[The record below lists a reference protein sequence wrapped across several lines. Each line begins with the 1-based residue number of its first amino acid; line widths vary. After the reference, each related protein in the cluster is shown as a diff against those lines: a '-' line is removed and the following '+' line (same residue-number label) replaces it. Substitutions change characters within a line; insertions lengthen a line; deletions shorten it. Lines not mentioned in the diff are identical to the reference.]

1 MSATPDELGKRLG
14 PRMAWAPKSPAARLA
29 AFACATVLGVIGLVA
44 FFQRGEPGEPFAVAP
59 IRVRPVLPPAAP
71 VDMAAAPAAAIEP
84 RPTANSRPLP
94 IRGSSSRQPMG
105 RCRGVPRTD
114 LVRPRSMRVRPKKAR
129 SRGSR
134 SSSPASASA
143 DGLTAEAVEKLPS
156 DVTLAFG
163 PYGDRPRES
172 RCERPPA
179 RPRGSAPGAD
189 GALRLPRQRSGPA
202 YFDRR
207 RDDARQSRPAAVGDG
222 PLHGLC
228 GCRQR
233 HGRKTCRRRR
243 GDAPILAEIGERGL
257 LFLDDGTLNGSAAAA
272 ANADTPVARADAVL
286 DAALAPDAFERELK
300 RLEETARA
308 RGFALGTASLRS
320 LAVDGI
326 ARWAQ
331 TLEGRGF
338 RLVPVSAAY
347 EAAGVAQR

>member
-84 RPTANSRPLP
+84 RPRRLAPAPDPRLVEQTAYGALPRRAEDGSRPAKVYARP
-94 IRGSSSRQPMG
+94 AEKGAQP
-105 RCRGVPRTD
+105 RIAI
-114 LVRPRSMRVRPKKAR
+114 LVT
-129 SRGSR
+129 GLGI
-134 SSSPASASA
+134 A

-163 PYGDRPRES
+163 PYGDRLEKAAAS
-172 RCERPPA
+172 
-179 RPRGSAPGAD
+179 
-189 GALRLPRQRSGPA
+189 
-202 YFDRR
+202 
-207 RDDARQSRPAAVGDG
+207 ARQHGHEVLLQVPMEPFDYPDNDPGPHTLTAGATTRDNLDRLRWAMGRFTGYVGVVNG
-222 PLHGLC
+222 MGARLA
-228 GCRQR
+228 
-233 HGRKTCRRRR
+233 
-243 GDAPILAEIGERGL
+243 GDAAAMRPILAEIGERGL